1 MAKNQNTSTLTV
13 NPPRI
18 IEGTMVDFTRNEIKG
33 RTWEFAI
40 IMNEEADPTSDE
52 YLIEIFCPAFGTLKK
67 DLEAKR
73 GETVRILRKEKI
85 ETIKSGERAGE
96 KIVRPYHDLLYSEA
110 TAVQTAGI
118 TTAEER

>member
-1 MAKNQNTSTLTV
+1 MAQNQNTSTLEV

-18 IEGTMVDFTRNEIKG
+18 IEGTMMDFTRNSFNG
-33 RTWEFAI
+33 RLWEFAI
-40 IMNEEADPTSDE
+40 IMNEEADPSSDE
-52 YLIEIFCPAFGTLKK
+52 YLVEIFCPDFSPLKK

-73 GETVRILRKEKI
+73 GEKVRILRKEKI

-110 TAVQTAGI
+110 TEVRQIGTAS
-118 TTAEER
+118 EER